1 MRLFAKVESK
11 IISNHV
17 HPSLVLLGVTLAGS
31 PIRTQVTKDF
41 YAFTASSFFD
51 ADELEKVR
59 WGGTQPLPL
68 KLFSLPTQPDSLKET
83 DNLHDTDSDDEF
95 RTTSKEN
102 IQEEANEKEQ
112 QSSRE
117 EYFPRSKPKM
127 SSRHGR
133 GSSKQGSRHNT
144 ATPYPDDMTSSGIRW
159 QVAHL
164 YESKD
169 DDKNVKKKKKKKPHD
184 PSESGSAAI
193 VAGICAGILVLLCI
207 VSGLVR
213 LW

>member
-1 MRLFAKVESK
+1 M
-11 IISNHV
+11 
-17 HPSLVLLGVTLAGS
+17 LGVTLAGS
-31 PIRTQVTKDF
+31 PIRTQVPRDSL
-41 YAFTASSFFD
+41 AFTASSFFD

-59 WGGTQPLPL
+59 WGGTQPVPL
-68 KLFSLPTQPDSLKET
+68 KLFSSPTQLDSLKET
-83 DNLHDTDSDDEF
+83 DNLHDTDSDDES

-102 IQEEANEKEQ
+102 IPEKANENEQ

-117 EYFPRSKPKM
+117 EAFPRSKPKM
-127 SSRHGR
+127 SWRHGR

-169 DDKNVKKKKKKKPHD
+169 DDKNVKKKKKKKNKKPHD

-193 VAGICAGILVLLCI
+193 VAGICAGILVLLCFI
-207 VSGLVR
+207 SGLVR
-213 LW
+213 LR

>member
-1 MRLFAKVESK
+1 M
-11 IISNHV
+11 
-17 HPSLVLLGVTLAGS
+17 LGVTLAGL
-31 PIRTQVTKDF
+31 PIRTQVPKDSL
-41 YAFTASSFFD
+41 AFTAASFFD

-59 WGGTQPLPL
+59 WGGTQPVPL
-68 KLFSLPTQPDSLKET
+68 KLSYSPTQLDSLKET
-83 DNLHDTDSDDEF
+83 DNLRDTDSDDEF

-102 IQEEANEKEQ
+102 IQGKANENEQ

-117 EYFPRSKPKM
+117 EAFPRSKPKM

-144 ATPYPDDMTSSGIRW
+144 ATPYPDDMMSSGIRW

-169 DDKNVKKKKKKKPHD
+169 DDKNVKKQKKQKKKKPHD

-193 VAGICAGILVLLCI
+193 VAGICAGILVLLCFI
-207 VSGLVR
+207 SGLVC

>member
-1 MRLFAKVESK
+1 MLA
-11 IISNHV
+11 
-17 HPSLVLLGVTLAGS
+17 VTLAGS
-31 PIRTQVTKDF
+31 PIRTQVPKDSL
-41 YAFTASSFFD
+41 AFTASSFFD

-59 WGGTQPLPL
+59 WGGTQPVPL
-68 KLFSLPTQPDSLKET
+68 KLFSSPTQLDSLKET
-83 DNLHDTDSDDEF
+83 NNLHDTDSDDEF

-102 IQEEANEKEQ
+102 IREKASEDEQ

-117 EYFPRSKPKM
+117 EAFLRSKPKV

-169 DDKNVKKKKKKKPHD
+169 DDGNVKKKKKKKKKKPHD

>member
-1 MRLFAKVESK
+1 M
-11 IISNHV
+11 
-17 HPSLVLLGVTLAGS
+17 LGVTLAGS
-31 PIRTQVTKDF
+31 PIRTQVPKDSL
-41 YAFTASSFFD
+41 AFIASSFFD

-59 WGGTQPLPL
+59 WGGTQSVPL
-68 KLFSLPTQPDSLKET
+68 KLFSSPTQLDSLKET

-102 IQEEANEKEQ
+102 IQEKASEDEK

-117 EYFPRSKPKM
+117 EAFPRSKPKV

-144 ATPYPDDMTSSGIRW
+144 ATSYPDDMTSSGIRW

-169 DDKNVKKKKKKKPHD
+169 DDKKVKKKKNKKNKKPHD

-193 VAGICAGILVLLCI
+193 VAGICAGILVLLCFI
-207 VSGLVR
+207 SGLVR

>member
-1 MRLFAKVESK
+1 M
-11 IISNHV
+11 
-17 HPSLVLLGVTLAGS
+17 LGVTLAGS
-31 PIRTQVTKDF
+31 PIRTQVPRDSL
-41 YAFTASSFFD
+41 AFTASSFFD

-59 WGGTQPLPL
+59 WGGTQPVPL
-68 KLFSLPTQPDSLKET
+68 KLVSSPTQLDSLKET
-83 DNLHDTDSDDEF
+83 DNLHDTDSDDES

-102 IQEEANEKEQ
+102 IPEKANENEQ

-117 EYFPRSKPKM
+117 EAFPRSKPKM
-127 SSRHGR
+127 SWRHGR

-144 ATPYPDDMTSSGIRW
+144 ATPYPDHMTSSGIRW

-169 DDKNVKKKKKKKPHD
+169 DDKNVKKKKNKKNKKPHD

-193 VAGICAGILVLLCI
+193 VAGICAGILVLLCFI
-207 VSGLVR
+207 SGLVR
-213 LW
+213 LR